1 MERTGS
7 PSVGSSGT
15 ILLVD
20 QQRNTADLM
29 KIFLRAD
36 GYNVDHTPSPS
47 QAIEFARQ
55 SRYDMVITELVMS
68 GMTGIDLYQEIKSLA
83 DETRF
88 MFLLRMSAEAIRLMG
103 SLERK
108 DVIKKE
114 PLSINE
120 VICKVRAAFYE

>member
-1 MERTGS
+1 MEKTGS
-7 PSVGSSGT
+7 PSVCSGGT

-55 SRYDMVITELVMS
+55 SRY
-68 GMTGIDLYQEIKSLA
+68 GMTGIDLYREIKSLA